1 MGLVMSSALVACGG
15 GGSGGGDTPTLSVN
29 ADLTT
34 LTLSAGTLDQI
45 FDSAQ
50 LNYTATVS
58 FLTASTQVTATVS
71 DAGATLTINGV
82 AVASGVLSN
91 AIALV
96 EGGNPITIVVTAAA
110 GNTRTYIINVTRES
124 ATAVDLSAITL
135 SAGSLDQIF
144 DSALLNYTE
153 TVSFLTASIQ
163 VAATVFDTGATLT
176 VNGTPAASGVLS
188 DAIALAEGSNPIA
201 VVVTTAAGDTQTY
214 TVNITRE
221 SVAVFAQQA
230 YIKASNTNQDDVFG
244 ASVALSGDTLAV
256 GTGFEDSAATGI
268 GGNQLDNSATES
280 GAVYVFTRTAG
291 VWSQQAYIKASNTNQ
306 DDLFG
311 NAVALSGD
319 TLVVGAASED
329 SAATGVNGSQ
339 LDNSVPSSGAVY
351 VFKRNATTW
360 TQQAYIKASNTNQGD
375 QFGVSVAIAG
385 DTLAVGASG
394 ERSGATGVNGDQLSN
409 GVSGAGAVYVF
420 TRSGT
425 IWTQQAYVKASNTQL
440 EDFFGASVA
449 LSGDTLAVG
458 ATFEDSVAT
467 GINGNQSDNSVASAG
482 AVYVFT
488 RSGTTWSQQA
498 YVKASNTNLADGFGA
513 SVTLSGDTLAI
524 GAQFEDSVATGVNG
538 DQLDNTALSSGAV
551 YVFTRNGTVW
561 TQQAYIKASNTD
573 QSDEFGKTVA
583 LSGDLL
589 AVGASFEDSLG
600 TGINGNELDNTITE
614 SGAVYVFT
622 RSGNTW
628 SQQSYVKASNTDQG
642 DGFADSLALSGG
654 TLVVGASSEDS
665 METGING
672 IQSDDSVI
680 SSGAIYVFE

>member
-524 GAQFEDSVATGVNG
+524 GAQFEDSAATGVNG

-665 METGING
+665 MDTGING

>member
-96 EGGNPITIVVTAAA
+96 EGGNPITIAVTAAA

-394 ERSGATGVNGDQLSN
+394 ERSDATGVNGDQLSN

-498 YVKASNTNLADGFGA
+498 YVKASNTNLADGFGT

-524 GAQFEDSVATGVNG
+524 GAQFEDSAATGVNG

-665 METGING
+665 MDTGING